1 MYEIKVTL
9 RQRTDFTDVDT
20 VKNALVK
27 GMAQFGEYVEV
38 VDIDVE
44 ELGEFRCIYCGKYT
58 DDVIS
63 CEHCGS
69 IMVLSEEDEYLR
81 NS

>member
-9 RQRTDFTDVDT
+9 RQREDFTDVDT
-20 VKNALVK
+20 TKNAIVK

-44 ELGEFRCIYCGKYT
+44 ELGDFRCYSCGKYT
-58 DDVIS
+58 NDVIS
-63 CEHCGS
+63 CEHCGT
-69 IMVLSEEDEYLR
+69 IMVPDEDDMKEDE
-81 NS
+81 

>member
-44 ELGEFRCIYCGKYT
+44 ELGMFKCAHCDGYT
-58 DDVIS
+58 NDVIS
-63 CEHCGS
+63 CEHCG
-69 IMVLSEEDEYLR
+69 MTMAGDADEEDE
-81 NS
+81 